1 MAYLKNG
8 AVNLLNLHYG
18 LHALALNG
26 AGVFWAVY
34 LLKAGVP
41 APAVFGSLGLLLGA
55 RFLFRPAIL
64 LVAPRFGLRRLVA
77 FGAVFG
83 SLPYVLL
90 PQVHGVDLALL
101 TLCIVGAVG
110 DAFYWT
116 CYHAYFAALGDAE
129 HRGKQISARE
139 ALGSLSAIIGP
150 LLVGWTLVLVGPQ
163 VAFGGA
169 ALVHALSALPFLRTP
184 DVAVKPAAPNALR
197 GALPSVLMF
206 ASDGWIVASSGYAW
220 QIALFLTLGE
230 SFTAFG
236 GALALAA
243 LVGAI
248 SGLFLGKHID
258 AGRGVRAVWLTY
270 GSLGALI
277 LLRAISVDNVTL
289 AVTANALGALIACLY
304 VPTIMTA
311 VYNQAKRSPCPL
323 RFHVATEGGWDIG
336 GASGCVAAAT
346 LSALGAPLS
355 SAILLSLG
363 GAALGLFLLHR
374 YYSGIGIVAGP
385 AIAEA
390 ASS

>member
-18 LHALALNG
+18 LHALAMNG

-64 LVAPRFGLRRLVA
+64 LVAPRLGLRALVA
-77 FGAVFG
+77 FGAIFG
-83 SLPYVLL
+83 ALPYVLL
-90 PQVHGVDLALL
+90 PQVHGVDAALL
-101 TLCIVGAVG
+101 ALCIVGAIA
-110 DAFYWT
+110 DTFYWT
-116 CYHAYFAALGDAE
+116 CYHAYYAALGDAE

-139 ALGSLSAIIGP
+139 ALAALTGIVGP
-150 LLVGWTLVLVGPQ
+150 LLVGWTLVTLGPQ
-163 VAFGGA
+163 VAFGA
-169 ALVHALSALPFLRTP
+169 AAVVQALSALPFLWTP
-184 DVAVKPAAPNALR
+184 DVAVKVAAPNAFR
-197 GALPSVLMF
+197 SALPSVMIF
-206 ASDGWIVASSGYAW
+206 ATDGWIVSSSGYAW
-220 QIALFLTLGE
+220 QIALFQTLGE

-236 GALALAA
+236 GALALSA
-243 LVGAI
+243 LVGGI
-248 SGLFLGKHID
+248 SGLVLGQYID

-270 GSLGALI
+270 GSLGAMI
-277 LLRAISVDNVTL
+277 LLRAISVDMVAL
-289 AVTANALGALIACLY
+289 AVIANALGALIACLY

-346 LSALGAPLS
+346 LSAFGAPLS
-355 SAILLSLG
+355 TTILLALAG
-363 GAALGLFLLHR
+363 VALGHFLLHR
-374 YYSGIGIVAGP
+374 YYSGIGTVPAQAIVENP
-385 AIAEA
+385 A
-390 ASS
+390 

>member
-18 LHALALNG
+18 LHALAMNG

-41 APAVFGSLGLLLGA
+41 APAVFGSLGLLLA
-55 RFLFRPAIL
+55 VRFLFRPAIL
-64 LVAPRFGLRRLVA
+64 LVAPRFGLRALVA
-77 FGAVFG
+77 FGAIFG
-83 SLPYVLL
+83 ALPYALL
-90 PQVHGVDLALL
+90 PQVHGVDAVLL
-101 TLCIVGAVG
+101 TLCIVGALG

-139 ALGSLSAIIGP
+139 AIAALTGIAGP
-150 LLVGWTLVLVGPQ
+150 LLVGWTLVTLGAQ
-163 VAFGGA
+163 VAFCA
-169 ALVHALSALPFLRTP
+169 AAIVHALSAVPFLWTP
-184 DVAVKPAAPNALR
+184 EVKVRPVAPNTFR
-197 GALPSVLMF
+197 NALPAMLMF
-206 ASDGWIVASSGYAW
+206 ASDGWIVSTSTYAW

-243 LVGAI
+243 LVGAV
-248 SGLFLGKHID
+248 SGLVLGKYID

-270 GSLGALI
+270 GSFAALI
-277 LLRAISVDNVTL
+277 LFRVTSIDMVAL
-289 AVTANALGALIACLY
+289 AVIANALGALVGCLY

-323 RFHVATEGGWDIG
+323 RFHVVTEGGWDIG
-336 GASGCVAAAT
+336 GASGCVTAAT

-355 SAILLSLG
+355 TAILLSLA

-374 YYSGIGIVAGP
+374 YYSGIGIVP
-385 AIAEA
+385 AQALAETV
-390 ASS
+390 

>member
-1 MAYLKNG
+1 MAYLRNG

-18 LHALALNG
+18 LHALAMNG

-64 LVAPRFGLRRLVA
+64 LFAPRFGLRALVA
-77 FGAVFG
+77 FGAIFG
-83 SLPYVLL
+83 ALPYALL
-90 PQVHGVDLALL
+90 PQVHGADLALL
-101 TLCIVGAVG
+101 TLCIVGAIG

-116 CYHAYFAALGDAE
+116 CYHAYFASIGDAE

-139 ALGSLSAIIGP
+139 ALAALTGIAGP
-150 LLVGWTLVLVGPQ
+150 LLVGWTLVTLGAQ
-163 VAFGGA
+163 VAFGA
-169 ALVHALSALPFLRTP
+169 AAVVHALSAVPFLWTP
-184 DVAVKPAAPNALR
+184 EIQVRPTAPNAFR
-197 GALPSVLMF
+197 GALPAMLMF
-206 ASDGWIVASSGYAW
+206 ASDGWIVSTSTYAW

-243 LVGAI
+243 LVGAV
-248 SGLFLGKHID
+248 SGLVLGKYID

-270 GSLGALI
+270 GSLAALI
-277 LLRAISVDNVTL
+277 VLRAISVDLAAL
-289 AVTANALGALIACLY
+289 AVITNALGALIGCLY

-323 RFHVATEGGWDIG
+323 RFHVVTEGGWDIG

-355 SAILLSLG
+355 SAILLALAG
-363 GAALGLFLLHR
+363 VALGHFLLHR
-374 YYSGIGIVAGP
+374 YYSGIGIGAAP
-385 AIAEA
+385 AIAETA
-390 ASS
+390 A

>member
-18 LHALALNG
+18 LHALAMNG

-41 APAVFGSLGLLLGA
+41 MPAVFGSLGLLLGV

-64 LVAPRFGLRRLVA
+64 VVAPRFGLRALVA

-90 PQVHGVDLALL
+90 PQVHGVDAALL
-101 TLCIVGAVG
+101 TLCIVGAIG

-116 CYHAYFAALGDAE
+116 CYHAYFASLGDPE

-139 ALGSLSAIIGP
+139 ALAALTGIVGP
-150 LLVGWTLVLVGPQ
+150 LLMGWTLVTLGPQ
-163 VAFGGA
+163 VAFGTA
-169 ALVHALSALPFLRTP
+169 AVVHALSAVPFLWTP
-184 DVAVKPAAPNALR
+184 HMAVKATVPNAFR
-197 GALPSVLMF
+197 GTLPTMLMF
-206 ASDGWIVASSGYAW
+206 ASDGWIVASSSYAW

-236 GALALAA
+236 GAVALAA

-248 SGLFLGKHID
+248 SGLLLGNIID
-258 AGRGVRAVWLTY
+258 TGRGVRAVWLTY
-270 GSLGALI
+270 GSFGVLI
-277 LLRAISVDNVTL
+277 LLRAASVDMPAL
-289 AVTANALGALIACLY
+289 AVIANALGALIWCLY

-355 SAILLSLG
+355 TTILLALAG
-363 GAALGLFLLHR
+363 IALGHFLLHR
-374 YYSGIGIVAGP
+374 YYSGIGCAAP
-385 AIAEA
+385 AIAETA
-390 ASS
+390 A

>member
-18 LHALALNG
+18 LHALAMNG

-41 APAVFGSLGLLLGA
+41 APAVFGSLGLLLGT

-64 LVAPRFGLRRLVA
+64 LVAPRFGLRALVI
-77 FGAVFG
+77 FGAVLG
-83 SLPYVLL
+83 ALPYAIL

-101 TLCIVGAVG
+101 TLCIVSAIA
-110 DAFYWT
+110 DTFYWT
-116 CYHAYFAALGDAE
+116 CYHAYFASLGDTE

-139 ALGSLSAIIGP
+139 ALAALTGIVGP
-150 LLVGWTLVLVGPQ
+150 LLVGWTLVTLGPQ
-163 VAFGGA
+163 VAFGA
-169 ALVHALSALPFLRTP
+169 AAVVQAISALPFLWAP
-184 DVAVKPAAPNALR
+184 DVAVKPTAPNAFR
-197 GALPSVLMF
+197 TALPGMLMF
-206 ASDGWIVASSGYAW
+206 ASDGWIYACSGYAW

-236 GALALAA
+236 GALALSA
-243 LVGAI
+243 LVGAV
-248 SGLFLGKHID
+248 SGLMLGQYID

-270 GSLGALI
+270 GSLAALI
-277 LLRAISVDNVTL
+277 VLRAMSVDIVAL
-289 AVTANALGALIACLY
+289 AVIANALGALIACLY

-323 RFHVATEGGWDIG
+323 RFHVVTEGGWDIG

-355 SAILLSLG
+355 TTILLSLA
-363 GAALGLFLLHR
+363 GAALGHFLLYR
-374 YYSGIGIVAGP
+374 YYSGIGIVPAQ
-385 AIAEA
+385 AIAETA
-390 ASS
+390 

>member
-18 LHALALNG
+18 LHALAMNG

-41 APAVFGSLGLLLGA
+41 TPAVFGSLGLLLGA

-64 LVAPRFGLRRLVA
+64 LIAPRVGMRGLVA
-77 FGAVFG
+77 FGTIFG
-83 SLPYVLL
+83 SLSYVLL

-101 TLCIVGAVG
+101 TLCVVGAIG
-110 DAFYWT
+110 DSFYWT
-116 CYHAYFAALGDAE
+116 SYHAYFASLGDAE

-139 ALGSLSAIIGP
+139 ALAALTGIVGP
-150 LLVGWTLVLVGPQ
+150 LLVGWTLVTLGPQ
-163 VAFGGA
+163 IAFGA
-169 ALVHALSALPFLRTP
+169 AAVVQAVSALPFLWTP
-184 DVAVKPAAPNALR
+184 GVAVKPAAPNAFR
-197 GALPSVLMF
+197 TALPSMLIF
-206 ASDGWIVASSGYAW
+206 ASDGWIYACSGYAW

-236 GALALAA
+236 GALALSA

-248 SGLFLGKHID
+248 SGLVLGKYID
-258 AGRGVRAVWLTY
+258 AGRGVRAVWLAY
-270 GSLGALI
+270 GSFAALI
-277 LLRAISVDNVTL
+277 LLRAISVDMVAL
-289 AVTANALGALIACLY
+289 AVISNALGALIACLY

-346 LSALGAPLS
+346 LSALGASLS
-355 SAILLSLG
+355 TTILLALAG
-363 GAALGLFLLHR
+363 IALGHFLLYR
-374 YYSGIGIVAGP
+374 YYSGIGIVP
-385 AIAEA
+385 AQAFAETA
-390 ASS
+390 

>member
-18 LHALALNG
+18 LHALAMNG

-41 APAVFGSLGLLLGA
+41 APAVFGSLALLLGA
-55 RFLFRPAIL
+55 RFLFRPSIL
-64 LVAPRFGLRRLVA
+64 LVAPRFGLRALVI
-77 FGAVFG
+77 FGAVLG
-83 SLPYVLL
+83 ALPYALL

-101 TLCIVGAVG
+101 TLCIVSAIA
-110 DAFYWT
+110 DTFYWT
-116 CYHAYFAALGDAE
+116 CYHAYFAALGDTE

-139 ALGSLSAIIGP
+139 ALAALTGIVGP
-150 LLVGWTLVLVGPQ
+150 LLVGWTLVTLGPE
-163 VAFGGA
+163 VAFGA
-169 ALVHALSALPFLRTP
+169 AAVVQAISALPFFWTP
-184 DVAVKPAAPNALR
+184 DVAVKPTAPAAFR
-197 GALPSVLMF
+197 TALPGMLMF
-206 ASDGWIVASSGYAW
+206 ASDGWIYASSGYAW

-236 GALALAA
+236 GALALSA
-243 LVGAI
+243 LVGAV
-248 SGLFLGKHID
+248 SGLVLGQYID

-270 GSLGALI
+270 GSLAALI
-277 LLRAISVDNVTL
+277 VLRAMSVDMVAL
-289 AVTANALGALIACLY
+289 AVIANALGALIACLY

-355 SAILLSLG
+355 TTILLSLA
-363 GAALGLFLLHR
+363 GAALGHFLLYR
-374 YYSGIGIVAGP
+374 YYSGIGIVPAQ
-385 AIAEA
+385 AIAETA
-390 ASS
+390 

>member
-18 LHALALNG
+18 LRALAMNG

-64 LVAPRFGLRRLVA
+64 LFAPRFGLRALVA

-83 SLPYVLL
+83 ALPYLLL
-90 PQVHGVDLALL
+90 PEVHGVDLALL
-101 TLCIVGAVG
+101 ALCIVGALG
-110 DAFYWT
+110 DTFYWT
-116 CYHAYFAALGDAE
+116 CFHAYFAALGDAE

-139 ALGSLSAIIGP
+139 ALAALTGIVGP
-150 LLVGWTLVLVGPQ
+150 LLVGWTLVTLGPH
-163 VAFGGA
+163 VAFGAA
-169 ALVHALSALPFLRTP
+169 ALVQAISALPFLWTP
-184 DVAVKPAAPNALR
+184 DVAVKASVPNAFR
-197 GALPSVLMF
+197 SAVPSMLMF
-206 ASDGWIVASSGYAW
+206 ASDGWIVSGSGFAW

-230 SFTAFG
+230 SFAAFG
-236 GALALAA
+236 GAVALSA
-243 LVGAI
+243 LVGAV
-248 SGLFLGKHID
+248 SGLVLGKHID
-258 AGRGVRAVWLTY
+258 GGRGVRAVWLAY
-270 GSLGALI
+270 GSYAALI
-277 LLRAISVDNVTL
+277 AFRAVSVDMVAL
-289 AVTANALGALIACLY
+289 AVIANALGALVSCLY

-355 SAILLSLG
+355 TAILMAFAGL
-363 GAALGLFLLHR
+363 ALGHFLLHR
-374 YYSGIGIVAGP
+374 YYSGIAIVP
-385 AIAEA
+385 AQTIAETA
-390 ASS
+390 A

>member
-18 LHALALNG
+18 LHALAMNG

-41 APAVFGSLGLLLGA
+41 APAVFGSLALLLGA

-64 LVAPRFGLRRLVA
+64 LVAPRFGLRALVI
-77 FGAVFG
+77 FGAVLG
-83 SLPYVLL
+83 ALPYAIL

-101 TLCIVGAVG
+101 TLCIVSAIA
-110 DAFYWT
+110 DTFYWT
-116 CYHAYFAALGDAE
+116 CYHAYFAALGDTE

-139 ALGSLSAIIGP
+139 ALAALTGIVGP
-150 LLVGWTLVLVGPQ
+150 LLVGWTLVTLGPQ
-163 VAFGGA
+163 VAFGA
-169 ALVHALSALPFLRTP
+169 AAVVQAISALPFLWTP
-184 DVAVKPAAPNALR
+184 DVAVKPAAPNAFR
-197 GALPSVLMF
+197 TALPGMLMF
-206 ASDGWIVASSGYAW
+206 ASDGWIYACSGYAW

-236 GALALAA
+236 GALALSA

-248 SGLFLGKHID
+248 SGLVLGQYID
-258 AGRGVRAVWLTY
+258 AGRGLRAVWLVY
-270 GSLGALI
+270 GSFAALI
-277 LLRAISVDNVTL
+277 LLRAMSVDMVAL
-289 AVTANALGALIACLY
+289 AVIANALGALIACLY
-304 VPTIMTA
+304 VPTMMTA

-355 SAILLSLG
+355 TTILLALAG
-363 GAALGLFLLHR
+363 VALGHFLLYR
-374 YYSGIGIVAGP
+374 YYSGIGIVPAQ
-385 AIAEA
+385 AIAETA
-390 ASS
+390 